1 MFIAEYLNNG
11 KTMQLKDYQNTAIK
25 KLLSRSKELLAQSG
39 KKKVIFKAPTGSG
52 KTIMTAEFLKQ
63 LIDDNEVKTP
73 ISFIWTAPRKLHTQ
87 SKEKL
92 EKYYEDT
99 RALECSGFEDLT
111 DKQIGEN
118 EILFLNW
125 ESINKKDKNVIVK
138 ENENEFYL
146 GKIVENTKEEG
157 REVVLIIDESHHHA
171 TSEISQDLISD
182 IAPRLTI
189 EVSATPVIS
198 SPDEIVSVPL
208 EDVKLQG
215 MIKKSVILNSN
226 FKNVLSGN
234 RLQTTLAV
242 DGTDAMVIEEALK
255 KRTEI
260 AKAYKESGIDINPL
274 LLIQL
279 PDRKTQAEDQVKN
292 DVVRILKDKYGMTT
306 ETGKLAI
313 YLSEEKENLKNIAK
327 NNHETEVL
335 IFKQAIA
342 LGWDCPR
349 AQVLVLFR
357 DWKSLTFSVQTV
369 GRIMRMPEPETGHYK
384 QEILNHGFVFTNLAD
399 IEIKEDMAKNYI
411 TIYTSQRIENYKSI
425 KLDSVYRLR
434 QREKTR
440 LSPKFINIFLAEAKA
455 YNLEK
460 KIETKSQKL
469 ELSLISDYEAEGV
482 DNLTNAKIKGET
494 KINTQNEVDLQK
506 LYDFFVKNNLSPFYP
521 EDRSIG
527 RLKESIYYF
536 FRMRLGL
543 NYTDRFSEII
553 NIVLSPKNSQ
563 HFINVIDSTKE
574 KYIVENQKREA
585 KLQKSVDWE
594 LPEMLNFGGNFTEFK
609 TDLSVMRPFY
619 YDNKWKT
626 EEAFIK
632 FLEKSDQ
639 IEWWFKNGDRDAT
652 FFAVPYTENN
662 EQKPFYVDF
671 IVKFKDGKI
680 GLFDTKSG
688 NTIKDAREKSDGL
701 QEYTKKH
708 KNIFGGIVAN
718 TNSKDFSGRWMCY
731 KEQGTELNADDF
743 SNWELLE
750 I

>member
-1 MFIAEYLNNG
+1 
-11 KTMQLKDYQNTAIK
+11 MQLKDYQNTAIK
-25 KLLSRSKELLAQSG
+25 KLLSRSKELLSQSG
-39 KKKVIFKAPTGSG
+39 EKKVIFKAPTGSG

-63 LIDDNEVKTP
+63 LINDKEIKTP
-73 ISFIWTAPRKLHTQ
+73 LSFIWTAPRKLHTQ

-99 RALECSGFEDLT
+99 RALECSDFEDLT

-125 ESINKKDKNVIVK
+125 ESINKKDKNTIVK
-138 ENENEFYL
+138 ENEKEFYL

-157 REVVLIIDESHHHA
+157 REIVLIVDESHHHA
-171 TSEISQDLISD
+171 TSDISQDLISD

-189 EVSATPVIS
+189 EVSATPVIAN
-198 SPDEIVSVPL
+198 PDEIVSVPL
-208 EDVKLQG
+208 EDVKLEG
-215 MIKKSVILNSN
+215 MIKKSVILNPN
-226 FKNVLSGN
+226 FKNVLSGDS
-234 RLQTTLAV
+234 LKTTLA
-242 DGTDAMVIEEALK
+242 DGTDAMVLEEGIK
-255 KRTEI
+255 KRAEI
-260 AKAYKESGIDINPL
+260 AKTYKEAGIDINPL

-306 ETGKLAI
+306 ENGKLAI
-313 YLSEEKENLKNIAK
+313 YLSEEKENLENIAK

-369 GRIMRMPEPETGHYK
+369 GRIMRMPEPDAGHYK

-399 IEIKEDMAKNYI
+399 IEIKEDMARNYV
-411 TIYTSQRIENYKSI
+411 TIYTSQRIENYKPI
-425 KLDSVYRLR
+425 KLESVYRLR

-440 LSPKFINIFLAEAKA
+440 LSPKFINIFLDEAKA
-455 YNLEK
+455 YNLEN
-460 KIETKSQKL
+460 KIETKGQKL

-482 DNLTNAKIKGET
+482 DKLANAEIKGEA
-494 KINTQNEVDLQK
+494 KINTENEADLQK

-527 RLKESIYYF
+527 RLKEAIYYF
-536 FRMRLGL
+536 FRMRLGME
-543 NYTDRFSEII
+543 YTDRFAEII

-563 HFINVIDSTKE
+563 HFCNVIDSTKE
-574 KYIVENQKREA
+574 KYIAETQKREA
-585 KLQKSVDWE
+585 ELQKSANWE
-594 LPEMLNFGGNFTEFK
+594 LPEMLNYGGNFTEFK
-609 TDLSVMRPFY
+609 TKLSAMNPFY

-626 EEAFIK
+626 EKAFIK

-652 FFAVPYTENN
+652 FFAVPYIEND
-662 EQKPFYVDF
+662 EQKPFYLDF
-671 IVKFKDGKI
+671 VVKYKDGKI

-701 QEYTKKH
+701 QEHIKKH
-708 KNIFGGIVAN
+708 KNISGGIVAN

-731 KEQGTELNADDF
+731 KGQGTELNPDDF

>member
-1 MFIAEYLNNG
+1 
-11 KTMQLKDYQNTAIK
+11 MQLKDYQNTAIK
-25 KLLSRSKELLAQSG
+25 KLLTRSKELLAQSG
-39 KKKVIFKAPTGSG
+39 EKKVIFKAPTGSG

-63 LIDDNEVKTP
+63 LIDDKEIKTP
-73 ISFIWTAPRKLHTQ
+73 LSFIWTAPRKLHTQ

-92 EKYYEDT
+92 ERYYEDT
-99 RALECSGFEDLT
+99 RALECSDFEDLT

-125 ESINKKDKNVIVK
+125 ESINKKDKNTIVK
-138 ENENEFYL
+138 ENEKEFYL

-157 REVVLIIDESHHHA
+157 REIVLIIDESHHHA

-189 EVSATPVIS
+189 EVSATPVIAN
-198 SPDEIVSVPL
+198 PDEIVSVPL
-208 EDVKLQG
+208 EDVKLEG
-215 MIKKSVILNSN
+215 MIKKSVILNPN
-226 FKNVLSGN
+226 FKNVLSGDS
-234 RLQTTLAV
+234 LKTTLA
-242 DGTDAMVIEEALK
+242 DGTDAMVLEEGIK
-255 KRTEI
+255 KRAEI
-260 AKAYKESGIDINPL
+260 AKAYKEAGIDINPL

-292 DVVRILKDKYGMTT
+292 DVIRILKDKYGMTT
-306 ETGKLAI
+306 ENGKLAI
-313 YLSEEKENLKNIAK
+313 YLSEEKENLENIAK

-369 GRIMRMPEPETGHYK
+369 GRIMRMPEPSTGHYK

-399 IEIKEDMAKNYI
+399 IEIKEDMARNYV
-411 TIYTSQRIENYKSI
+411 TIYTSQRTENYKPI
-425 KLDSVYRLR
+425 KLESVYRLR

-440 LSPKFINIFLAEAKA
+440 LSPKFSNIFLDEAKK
-455 YNLEK
+455 YDLEK
-460 KIETKSQKL
+460 KIETKGQKL
-469 ELSLISDYEAEGV
+469 ELSLISEYEAESV
-482 DNLTNAKIKGET
+482 DKLAGASIVGEE
-494 KINTQNEVDLQK
+494 KINIKNEYDLQK
-506 LYDFFVKNNLSPFYP
+506 IYDYFVKNNLSPFYP

-527 RLKESIYYF
+527 RLKEAVYYF
-536 FRMRLGL
+536 FRMRLGMEY
-543 NYTDRFSEII
+543 NDRFAEII

-563 HFINVIDSTKE
+563 HFVNVIDSTKE
-574 KYIVENQKREA
+574 KYIAETQKREA
-585 KLQKSVDWE
+585 KLQKLADWE
-594 LPEMLNFGGNFTEFK
+594 LPEILNYGGSFTEFK
-609 TDLSVMRPFY
+609 TELSAMKPFY

-632 FLEKSDQ
+632 FLEKSDK

-652 FFAVPYTENN
+652 FFAVPYIENN

-671 IVKFKDGKI
+671 IVKYKDGKI

-688 NTIKDAREKSDGL
+688 NTIKGAGEKSDGL
-701 QEYTKKH
+701 QEYIKKH
-708 KNIFGGIVAN
+708 KNIFGGIAAN
-718 TNSKDFSGRWMCY
+718 TNSKDFSGRWIYY
-731 KEQGTELNADDF
+731 KGQGIEINVNDF
-743 SNWELLE
+743 SNWKLLE
-750 I
+750 V

>member
-1 MFIAEYLNNG
+1 
-11 KTMQLKDYQNTAIK
+11 MQLKDYQNTAIK
-25 KLLSRSKELLAQSG
+25 KLLLRSKELLAQSG
-39 KKKVIFKAPTGSG
+39 EKKVIFKAPTGSG

-63 LIDDNEVKTP
+63 LINDKEIKKP
-73 ISFIWTAPRKLHTQ
+73 LSFIWTAPRKLHTQ

-99 RALECSGFEDLT
+99 RALECSNFEDLT

-125 ESINKKDKNVIVK
+125 ESINKKDKNTIVK
-138 ENENEFYL
+138 ENEKEFYL

-157 REVVLIIDESHHHA
+157 REIVLIIDESHHHA

-198 SPDEIVSVPL
+198 NPDEIVSVPL
-208 EDVKLQG
+208 EDVKLEG
-215 MIKKSVILNSN
+215 MIKKSVILNPN

-234 RLQTTLAV
+234 SLKTILA
-242 DGTDAMVIEEALK
+242 DGTDAMVLEEGIK
-255 KRTEI
+255 KRAEI
-260 AKAYKESGIDINPL
+260 AKEYKEAGIDINPL

-292 DVVRILKDKYGMTT
+292 DVVRILKDKYEMTT
-306 ETGKLAI
+306 ENGKLAI
-313 YLSEEKENLKNIAK
+313 YLSEEKENLENIAK

-357 DWKSLTFSVQTV
+357 DWKSLTFSIQTV
-369 GRIMRMPEPETGHYK
+369 GRIMRMPDPDTGHYN

-399 IEIKEDMAKNYI
+399 IEIKEDMARNYV
-411 TIYTSQRIENYKSI
+411 TIYTSQRTENYKPI
-425 KLDSVYRLR
+425 KLESVYRLR

-440 LSPKFINIFLAEAKA
+440 LSPKFINIFLDEAKK
-455 YNLEK
+455 YDLEK
-460 KIETKSQKL
+460 KIETKGQKL

-482 DNLTNAKIKGET
+482 DKLMGASIVGEE
-494 KINTQNEVDLQK
+494 KINIKNEYDLQK
-506 LYDFFVKNNLSPFYP
+506 IYDYFVKNNLSPFYP

-527 RLKESIYYF
+527 RLKEAIYYF
-536 FRMRLGL
+536 FRMRLGME
-543 NYTDRFSEII
+543 YTDRFAEII

-574 KYIVENQKREA
+574 KYIADTQKRA
-585 KLQKSVDWE
+585 SDLQKLTEWE
-594 LPEMLNFGGNFTEFK
+594 LPEMLNYGGNYAELK
-609 TDLSVMRPFY
+609 TKLSAMNPFY

-626 EEAFIK
+626 EESFIK

-652 FFAVPYTENN
+652 FFAVPYIEND

-671 IVKFKDGKI
+671 IVKFKDGKT

-701 QEYTKKH
+701 QEYIKKH
-708 KNIFGGIVAN
+708 KNISGGIVAN
-718 TNSKDFSGRWMCY
+718 TNSRDFSGRWMCY
-731 KEQGTELNADDF
+731 KKQGTELNSDDF

>member
-1 MFIAEYLNNG
+1 
-11 KTMQLKDYQNTAIK
+11 MQLKDYQNTAIK
-25 KLLSRSKELLAQSG
+25 KLLTRSKELLAQSG
-39 KKKVIFKAPTGSG
+39 EKKVIFKAPTGSG

-63 LIDDNEVKTP
+63 LIDDKGIKTP
-73 ISFIWTAPRKLHTQ
+73 LSFIWTAPRKLHSQ

-92 EKYYEDT
+92 GKYYEDT
-99 RALECSGFEDLT
+99 RALECSDFEDLT

-125 ESINKKDKNVIVK
+125 ESINKKNKNTIVK
-138 ENENEFYL
+138 ENEKEFYL

-157 REVVLIIDESHHHA
+157 REIVLIIDESHHHA
-171 TSEISQDLISD
+171 TSEISQDLITD
-182 IAPRLTI
+182 IASKLTI
-189 EVSATPVIS
+189 EVSATPVIAN
-198 SPDEIVSVPL
+198 PDEIVSVPL
-208 EDVKLQG
+208 EDVKIEG
-215 MIKKSVILNSN
+215 MIKKSVILNPN
-226 FKNVLSGN
+226 FKNVLSGDS
-234 RLQTTLAV
+234 LKTTLA
-242 DGTDAMVIEEALK
+242 DGTDAMVLEEGIK
-255 KRTEI
+255 KRAEI
-260 AKAYKESGIDINPL
+260 AKAYKEAGIDINPL

-306 ETGKLAI
+306 ENGRLAI
-313 YLSEEKENLKNIAK
+313 YLSEEKENLENIAK
-327 NNHETEVL
+327 NNHETEIL

-369 GRIMRMPEPETGHYK
+369 GRIMRMPEPDTGHYK

-399 IEIKEDMAKNYI
+399 IEIKEDMARSYV
-411 TIYTSQRIENYKSI
+411 TIYTSQRIENYKLI
-425 KLDSVYRLR
+425 KLESVYRLR

-440 LSPKFINIFLAEAKA
+440 LSPKFINIFLDEAKK

-460 KIETKSQKL
+460 KIETKGQKL

-482 DNLTNAKIKGET
+482 DKLANEEIKGEA
-494 KINTQNEVDLQK
+494 KINTENEADLQK

-527 RLKESIYYF
+527 RLKEAIYYF
-536 FRMRLGL
+536 FRMRLGME
-543 NYTDRFSEII
+543 YADRFAEII

-563 HFINVIDSTKE
+563 HFVNVIDSTKE
-574 KYIVENQKREA
+574 KYIAETQRREA
-585 KLQKSVDWE
+585 ELQKSADWE
-594 LPEMLNFGGNFTEFK
+594 LPEMLNYGGNFTEFK
-609 TDLSVMRPFY
+609 TKLSAMKPFY

-632 FLEKSDQ
+632 FLERSDQ

-652 FFAVPYTENN
+652 FFAVPYIENN

-671 IVKFKDGKI
+671 IVKFKEGKI

-701 QEYTKKH
+701 QEYAKKH
-708 KNIFGGIVAN
+708 KNISGGIVAN

-731 KEQGTELNADDF
+731 KRQGKELNPDDF
-743 SNWELLE
+743 SNWDLLE

>member
-1 MFIAEYLNNG
+1 
-11 KTMQLKDYQNTAIK
+11 MQLKDYQNTAIK
-25 KLLSRSKELLAQSG
+25 KLLSRSKELLSQSG
-39 KKKVIFKAPTGSG
+39 EKKVIFKAPTGSG

-63 LIDDNEVKTP
+63 LIDDKEIKTP
-73 ISFIWTAPRKLHTQ
+73 LSFIWTAPRKLHTQ
-87 SKEKL
+87 SKEKI

-99 RALECSGFEDLT
+99 RALECSNFEDLT

-125 ESINKKDKNVIVK
+125 ESINKKDKNTIVK
-138 ENENEFYL
+138 ENEKEFYL

-157 REVVLIIDESHHHA
+157 REIVLIIDESHHHA
-171 TSEISQDLISD
+171 TSEISQDLITD

-198 SPDEIVSVPL
+198 NPDEIVSVPL
-208 EDVKLQG
+208 EDVKLEG
-215 MIKKSVILNSN
+215 MIKKSVILNPN
-226 FKNVLSGN
+226 FKNVLSGDS
-234 RLQTTLAV
+234 LKTTLA
-242 DGTDAMVIEEALK
+242 DGTDAMVLEEGIK
-255 KRTEI
+255 KRAEI
-260 AKAYKESGIDINPL
+260 AKAYKEAGIDINPL

-292 DVVRILKDKYGMTT
+292 DVVRILKDKYKMTT
-306 ETGKLAI
+306 ENGKLAI
-313 YLSEEKENLKNIAK
+313 YLSEEKENLENIAK

-369 GRIMRMPEPETGHYK
+369 GRIMRMPEPDTGHYK
-384 QEILNHGFVFTNLAD
+384 QEILNHGFVYTNLAD
-399 IEIKEDMAKNYI
+399 IEIKEDMARNYV
-411 TIYTSQRIENYKSI
+411 TIYTSQRIENYKPI
-425 KLDSVYRLR
+425 KLESVYRLR

-440 LSPKFINIFLAEAKA
+440 LSPKFINIFLDEAKK
-455 YNLEK
+455 YDIEK
-460 KIETKSQKL
+460 KIETKGQKL

-482 DNLTNAKIKGET
+482 DKLANAEIKGEA
-494 KINTQNEVDLQK
+494 KINTENEADLQK
-506 LYDFFVKNNLSPFYP
+506 LYDYFVKNNLSPFYP
-521 EDRSIG
+521 ENRSIG
-527 RLKESIYYF
+527 RLKEAIYYF
-536 FRMRLGL
+536 FRMRLGME
-543 NYTDRFSEII
+543 YTDRFAEII

-563 HFINVIDSTKE
+563 HFVNVIDSTKE
-574 KYIVENQKREA
+574 KYIAETQKREA
-585 KLQKSVDWE
+585 ELQKSADWE
-594 LPEMLNFGGNFTEFK
+594 LPEMLNYGGNFTEFK
-609 TDLSVMRPFY
+609 TELSAMKPFY

-652 FFAVPYTENN
+652 FFAVPYVENG

-671 IVKFKDGKI
+671 IVKFKDGKT

-701 QEYTKKH
+701 QEYAKKH
-708 KNIFGGIVAN
+708 KNISGGIVAN
-718 TNSKDFSGRWMCY
+718 TNSKNFSGRWMCY
-731 KEQGTELNADDF
+731 KGQGTELNPDDF